1 MGGGLTV
8 GGDIL
13 AVGSPPLEAA
23 AAKGSNLG
31 FGIGLSNAST
41 GPEAKMSSALGLE
54 DFSLLY
60 FFECLV
66 HSLEH
71 LVLDSFLHLL

>member
-1 MGGGLTV
+1 MCANLEKGSLGVGGGLTV

-13 AVGSPPLEAA
+13 VVGSPPLEA

-60 FFECLV
+60 F
-66 HSLEH
+66 
-71 LVLDSFLHLL
+71 LHVWCTHWST

>member
-13 AVGSPPLEAA
+13 AVGSPPLEA